1 MDFTKQQNR
10 AARKFRMTNE
20 KTGEELLFES
30 RGKAVAFLEVDKT
43 TFFSYL
49 EKNIPLKT
57 GELRKFKNIVRLERN
72 LQVFFFNCGKALR
85 ASYTTSIAKAGV
97 ECSKSKKIG

>member
-1 MDFTKQQNR
+1 MHKSFKLNPDYSASLSK
-10 AARKFRMTNE
+10 E
-20 KTGEELLFES
+20 VLFKGVPVENN
-30 RGKAVAFLEVDKT
+30 GGMVEI
-43 TFFSYL
+43 SYL

-72 LQVFFFNCGKALR
+72 LQVFFFNCGNTLR